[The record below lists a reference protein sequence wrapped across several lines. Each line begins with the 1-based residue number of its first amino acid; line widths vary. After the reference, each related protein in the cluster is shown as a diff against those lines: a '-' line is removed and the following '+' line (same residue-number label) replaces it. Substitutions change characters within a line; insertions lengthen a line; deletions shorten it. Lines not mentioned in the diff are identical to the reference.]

1 VNVWLVTAALLIVSV
16 GACAP
21 VCLRGNPMQRLV
33 ALELAANIDVLILLL
48 LAQGFNRDAYLDL
61 SVALALLSL
70 AGGLVFAHVME
81 RWV

>member
-1 VNVWLVTAALLIVSV
+1 
-16 GACAP
+16 
-21 VCLRGNPMQRLV
+21 MQRLV

-48 LAQGFNRDAYLDL
+48 LAQGFDRDAYLDL

-70 AGGLVFAHVME
+70 AGGLVFAHVLE